1 MSASE
6 YRYIVRIAGKDVDG
20 SKKLV
25 VAISEISGV
34 GFNFAQVLL
43 NILKIDPDIRV
54 GFVSEKHI
62 SEIEDGIRDPVKI
75 GMPTWF
81 LNRQKD
87 FETGSTK
94 QIITSDWDLIV
105 KNDIEREKGVMSWRG
120 FRHMMGLKVRG
131 QRTRTT
137 GRKGGAVGVKK
148 TGKLLPTAVPG
159 APGAPAAGEAAPAG
173 APGAAAPA
181 GKGAAPAPAA
191 KGAAPAGGKAPA
203 AAPAPA
209 KEAPKEAPK
218 KPAEKGGK

>member
-25 VAISEISGV
+25 VALSEIKGI

-43 NILKIDPDIRV
+43 NTLKIDPNVRI
-54 GFVSEKHI
+54 GLLSEKDI

-75 GMPTWF
+75 GLPRWF
-81 LNRQKD
+81 LNRRND
-87 FETGSTK
+87 LETGSTK
-94 QIITSDWDLIV
+94 HIITSDWDLMV

-131 QRTRTT
+131 QCTRTT
-137 GRKGGAVGVKK
+137 GRKGGAVGVRK
-148 TGKLLPTAVPG
+148 TGKMIPTAVPG
-159 APGAPAAGEAAPAG
+159 APGAPGAEAAPAAG
-173 APGAAAPA
+173 AAPAAAPA
-181 GKGAAPAPAA
+181 GKGALPAA
-191 KGAAPAGGKAPA
+191 KAA
-203 AAPAPA
+203 APA

-218 KPAEKGGK
+218 KPTEKGGS

>member
-1 MSASE
+1 LSASE

-34 GFNFAQVLL
+34 GFNFAHVLL
-43 NILKIDPDIRV
+43 NTLKIDPNARV
-54 GFVSEKHI
+54 GFLSEKDV
-62 SEIEDGIRDPVKI
+62 SEIESGIRDPIKI

-81 LNRQKD
+81 LNRRKD

-94 QIITSDWDLIV
+94 QVITSDWDMIV

-148 TGKLLPTAVPG
+148 TGRLLPTAAPG

-173 APGAAAPA
+173 APGTAAPA

-191 KGAAPAGGKAPA
+191 GKAAAPAAPA
-203 AAPAPA
+203 SKGAAPA

>member
-6 YRYIVRIAGKDVDG
+6 YRHIVRIAGKDVDG

-43 NILKIDPDIRV
+43 NTLKIDPNVRV
-54 GFVSEKHI
+54 GLLSEKDI
-62 SEIEDGIRDPVKI
+62 SKIEDGIRDPVKI
-75 GMPTWF
+75 GLPAWF

-87 FETGSTK
+87 LDTGSTK
-94 QIITSDWDLIV
+94 QIITSDWDIMV

-137 GRKGGAVGVKK
+137 GRKGGAVGVRK
-148 TGKLLPTAVPG
+148 TGRVLPTAVPG
-159 APGAPAAGEAAPAG
+159 APGAPGAEAAPVAPAG
-173 APGAAAPA
+173 APAAAAPA
-181 GKGAAPAPAA
+181 GKGAAPAA
-191 KGAAPAGGKAPA
+191 KPAAPAGKATG
-203 AAPAPA
+203 PA
-209 KEAPKEAPK
+209 KEAPKEVSK
-218 KPAEKGGK
+218 KPAEKGGS